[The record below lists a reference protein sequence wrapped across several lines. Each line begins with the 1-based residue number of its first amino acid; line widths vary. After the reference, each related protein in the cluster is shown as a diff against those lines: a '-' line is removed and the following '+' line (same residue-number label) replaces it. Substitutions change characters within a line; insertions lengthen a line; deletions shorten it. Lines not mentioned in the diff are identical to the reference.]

1 MSKFYELN
9 YSRPDYKQTK
19 ENLLKYKNEIFNA
32 SSYEDI
38 RKAWL
43 SMKEDMQ
50 YLEYIEEIA
59 YIRYL
64 CGVSYDFYKE
74 EVRIQNVED
83 PQIAEIQNE
92 CDILLINSPYAKEFE
107 LEFGYMIVNQLRNNS
122 MLLSANTIS
131 LRAEEFR
138 LRTEYISLLSTRQ
151 SKDTFSDQL
160 YDILDN
166 LIKVRTEIANTLGY
180 KSYIE
185 MAYKLQGRFDYGE
198 NEIAAFR
205 TQIQKLISPACDEL
219 RKSITVQY
227 PDTNVRDAD
236 ELLTVIKDMFT
247 DISAESRDYINYI
260 FEHEL
265 FDVADRPFKRNNN
278 FSCCMLPYKKEPF
291 IIGSYHGNG
300 LEANYLIHEFGH
312 GYAFYTAARSHK
324 LYEYHRASPSV
335 NEIHS
340 KTMEHFAY
348 PYLDGFVGNQKNN
361 YVRNHLFHSFDNLPY
376 RCAIDEF
383 EHALYDDI
391 KLTRIQRCELWADI
405 ERKYMP
411 WRISDLEAIKKGTYW
426 PNQSHLF
433 THPFYYIEYNIA
445 QINVFEF
452 YERSKHNYKQTWQDY
467 SNLCKSG
474 GSTNYLNLLKAGN
487 LSNPFTPNTISN
499 ICTPILDELFSLT

>member
-1 MSKFYELN
+1 M
-9 YSRPDYKQTK
+9 
-19 ENLLKYKNEIFNA
+19 
-32 SSYEDI
+32 
-38 RKAWL
+38 
-43 SMKEDMQ
+43 EDMQ

-64 CGVSYDFYKE
+64 CGVSYDFYEE

-83 PQIAEIQNE
+83 PQIAAIQNE
-92 CDILLINSPYAKEFE
+92 CDTLLINSPYAKEFE

-131 LRAEEFR
+131 LRAEESR
-138 LRTEYISLLSTRQ
+138 LRTEYISLLSNRQ

-205 TQIQKLISPACDEL
+205 TQIKKLISPACNEL

-278 FSCCMLPYKKEPF
+278 FSCCMLPYKKVPF

-376 RCAIDEF
+376 RCAIDDF

-391 KLTRIQRCELWADI
+391 KLTRI
-405 ERKYMP
+405 
-411 WRISDLEAIKKGTYW
+411 
-426 PNQSHLF
+426 
-433 THPFYYIEYNIA
+433 
-445 QINVFEF
+445 
-452 YERSKHNYKQTWQDY
+452 
-467 SNLCKSG
+467 
-474 GSTNYLNLLKAGN
+474 
-487 LSNPFTPNTISN
+487 
-499 ICTPILDELFSLT
+499 